1 MLTNSFYKNGKLCLS
16 VVAFCGKVRMI
27 PIPVQI
33 GFRIK
38 NRNPDPGPKVT
49 DPGPKVP
56 DPGPKVPDPNLL

>member
-1 MLTNSFYKNGKLCLS
+1 MIYAKMVSKLGDLT
-16 VVAFCGKVRMI
+16 VRMI